1 MKELQSIF
9 TRVEENMVNPYAY
22 SIQQPTINVH
32 EQCVNFVAN
41 TKMEDDDIV
50 NDKSTRDKIIKDV
63 ENIQLGLDALGKIG
77 SLILYPD
84 GYASK
89 KMVMEYFGVKEKTL
103 EKCIERNTIELT
115 ENGLIKLIGDE
126 LKNYK
131 SKIRQLN
138 LNIQEVLEREM
149 DSDKTNLH
157 NVGHFD
163 EMKGAPS
170 AYLFNRRVILNIAM
184 LLRDNSVAKEI
195 RKFILDITET
205 PHFKDLSIAEIAN
218 QINYLM
224 NIAKVNGLTENTNF
238 AEVINDHADMLNDI
252 NSRI

>member
-89 KMVMEYFGVKEKTL
+89 KMVMEYFGVDKNTL
-103 EKCIERNTIELT
+103 DSTINRNITELA
-115 ENGLIKLIGDE
+115 ENGLIKLSGDE
-126 LKNYK
+126 LVDYK
-131 SKIRQLN
+131 SKIRELN
-138 LNIQEVLEREM
+138 LNIQDVLQREM
-149 DSDKTNLH
+149 DDNKTDLH
-157 NVGHFD
+157 NASHF
-163 EMKGAPS
+163 EIPKGKEL
-170 AYLFNRRVILNIAM
+170 YLFNRRVILNIAM